1 MNAST
6 DRRQHRRRPLTQARR
21 RYLRTT
27 LEVDWFLDVG
37 GLTSMGRG
45 IELTPRSAVIPGQ
58 LRNVLPES
66 EVVLHVALP
75 ARARLFRAKGRVM
88 RRMGR
93 GLLIRFEEVAEE
105 DLVLLGQAL
114 VAEQGPAAIPS
125 LERKFRRLT
134 ELHPRYF
141 RGH

>member
-1 MNAST
+1 MNAAT
-6 DRRQHRRRPLTQARR
+6 DRRQHRRLPLTQARR

-27 LEVDWFLDVG
+27 LDVDWFVDVR

-45 IELTPRSAVIPGQ
+45 IELTPRSAVVPGA
-58 LRNVLPES
+58 LASVALES

-75 ARARLFRAKGRVM
+75 GRARLFKAKGRVT

-93 GLLIRFEEVAEE
+93 GLLIRFEQVAEE
-105 DLVLLGQAL
+105 DLVLLGEAL
-114 VAEQGPAAIPS
+114 VEEQGPAALPS